1 MTQVEVMPRGPQT
14 NGGGEELIDEMF
26 KPFYK
31 RPVAKVLFGVIALVL
46 FAAIFL
52 VWRHYAAIESTDDA
66 QIEGDIVPISARV
79 GGTVKA
85 VHVEDNQYVE
95 AGTVLVEI
103 DQSDYQVA
111 LKRAEAELSDASSNA
126 QAART
131 MVPMT
136 STSTSSQLRAA
147 TAALA
152 SATKQVDAARARV
165 REAVA
170 NHTKAAADLARFK
183 QLVDKDE
190 IPRQTYDTAVA
201 AEAQAQAA
209 VDTAQANVAAAESAV
224 VQARA
229 QMDAASTVPEQ
240 VSMTRAKAGSAE
252 ASVEKNQ
259 SGLEQ
264 AKLNLGYTIVRAP
277 VSGIVS
283 KKSVQPGQTIAPGQS
298 LFAVVPVEN
307 LWVVANFKENQLK
320 DMHPGQEVKIH
331 VDAYGKDL
339 TGKVDSFG
347 GATAAKFSLLPP
359 ENATGNYVKVVQR
372 VPVKIVFDK
381 GQDSDHKLRPGMS
394 VAPTVRVK

>member
-31 RPVAKVLFGVIALVL
+31 RPVARMLFAVIALL
-46 FAAIFL
+46 LLAGIFFT
-52 VWRHYAAIESTDDA
+52 WRHYSAIESTDDA

-79 GGTVKA
+79 GGTVKT

-111 LKRAEAELSDASSNA
+111 LRRAQAELSDASSNA

-136 STSTSSQLRAA
+136 STTTSNQLRGA
-147 TAALA
+147 TAALN
-152 SATKQVDAARARV
+152 SAKKQVDAAQARV
-165 REAVA
+165 REAEA
-170 NHTKAAADLARFK
+170 NYKKAAADLARFK
-183 QLVDKDE
+183 QLVEKDE

-201 AEAQAQAA
+201 AEAQARAA

-224 VQARA
+224 AQATA
-229 QMDAASTVPEQ
+229 QMEGARTVPEQ
-240 VSMTRAKAGSAE
+240 VTMTRAKAGAAE
-252 ASVEKNQ
+252 AAVEKNQ

-264 AKLNLGYTIVRAP
+264 ARLNLGYTVVRAP

-283 KKSVQPGQTIAPGQS
+283 KKSVQPGQTIAPGQA
-298 LFAVVPVEN
+298 LFAIVPLEN

-320 DMHPGQEVKIH
+320 DMRPGQEVKIR
-331 VDAYGKDL
+331 VDAYDKDYD
-339 TGKVDSFG
+339 GKVDSFG

-372 VPVKIVFDK
+372 IPVKIVFNK
-381 GQDSDHKLRPGMS
+381 GQDPEHKLRPGMS